1 MIMFIKKAISILF
14 LIVVTVSF
22 LSASRRG
29 DVQII
34 EATENIQYLSQKIA
48 KDYFLFYH
56 KQKDTILKRRVNENI
71 EQLELYILEIEK
83 RTQKVSTKNLLE
95 YFKYRIGEMK
105 KLVDDKMT
113 LENAEEMLDQ
123 SDAFLEGAK
132 SILDEHAYK
141 FSEEEKMLMLSKK
154 AQYLLERVNSYYMA
168 SQIGLKSDFKY
179 QKMKM
184 DIAKIDEVIEKI
196 NHYQYF
202 MTLKKRVEKFS
213 KLWSLNRDFF
223 NRDSLSIPYILTDS
237 IEYSQDILVELEE
250 YHKKNL

>member
-1 MIMFIKKAISILF
+1 MIIFIKKVISIVF
-14 LIVVTVSF
+14 LIAVTINF

-48 KDYFLFYH
+48 KDYFFFYY

-71 EQLELYILEIEK
+71 EQLGLYILEIEK

-95 YFKYRIGEMK
+95 YFKYQIDEMK
-105 KLVDDKMT
+105 KLVNDKMT
-113 LENAEEMLDQ
+113 LKNAQKMLDQ

-132 SILDEHAYK
+132 SILHEHTYK

-168 SQIGLKSDFKY
+168 SQIGLRSDFKY
-179 QKMKM
+179 KKMKSAI
-184 DIAKIDEVIEKI
+184 DEIDEVMKDI
-196 NHYQYF
+196 NHYQYL
-202 MTLKKRVEKFS
+202 MILKKRVDKFS
-213 KLWSLNRDFF
+213 ELWSLNRSFF
-223 NRDSLSIPYILTDS
+223 NRDSLSIPCILTDS